1 MLAKIV
7 CAPLIV
13 ILMVGVASAQ
23 SGPGDLQNIQGGENS
38 FRTEKEK
45 KDDRA
50 IDRAYESTMKR
61 IPTTQKKNSDP
72 WGDVRAAPA
81 TAPKNKQQ

>member
-1 MLAKIV
+1 
-7 CAPLIV
+7 
-13 ILMVGVASAQ
+13 MVGVASAQ
-23 SGPGDLQNIQGGENS
+23 SGPGDLQDIQGGQNS

-72 WGDVRAAPA
+72 WGDVRAAPPA
-81 TAPKNKQQ
+81 AAPKNKQ